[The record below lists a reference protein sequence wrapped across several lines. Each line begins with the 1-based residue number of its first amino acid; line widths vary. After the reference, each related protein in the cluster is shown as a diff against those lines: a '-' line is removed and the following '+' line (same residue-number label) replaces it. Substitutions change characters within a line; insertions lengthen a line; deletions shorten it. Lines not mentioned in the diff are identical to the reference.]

1 MPSPLD
7 PGNPDVRPPF
17 WRHRYY
23 YLALKIGVLI
33 GRLTRHLGAAERFVT
48 AIQDPIR
55 SVPLACI
62 PDIDRG
68 LPRLDATKHLTIV
81 Q

>member
-1 MPSPLD
+1 MLSINVLAIGAIPMTGPPD

-33 GRLTRHLGAAERFVT
+33 LAAVLALRLLGLWSGAR
-48 AIQDPIR
+48 
-55 SVPLACI
+55 
-62 PDIDRG
+62 
-68 LPRLDATKHLTIV
+68 
-81 Q
+81 